1 MRLAALGVVALLAAC
16 GSVTV
21 EQPSSSD
28 PTVTGEGDAASVT
41 SVTDGDTLDVTLV
54 GRAETVRL
62 VGIDAPERGECFA
75 DEATDELRRLVGDRD
90 VRLVRDVSD
99 RDDHG
104 RLLRHV
110 FVDDLHVNRLLV
122 RDGYALARRYPP
134 DTARAD
140 ELEEAEE
147 RARAEGAGLWGRDGC
162 RSPVAAEVVLAVR
175 ADAPGD
181 DGRNPNGEWL
191 DIRNVAADPLDLS
204 GWTVRDGSASKRYRF
219 DDGTTIAAGASLRLR
234 SGCGTDSATERYWCH
249 EGSAVWNNGGDT
261 AMLLDAEGRIVATHR
276 YGPDR

>member
-1 MRLAALGVVALLAAC
+1 MRLAAFGLAALLAAC

-21 EQPSSSD
+21 ERPSPSD
-28 PTVTGEGDAASVT
+28 PTATAEGDVASVT
-41 SVTDGDTLDVTLV
+41 SVTDGDTLDVTV
-54 GRAETVRL
+54 AGRAETIRL
-62 VGIDAPERGECFA
+62 VGIDAPEQGECFS
-75 DEATDELRRLVGDRD
+75 DEATEELRRLVGRRE

-99 RDDHG
+99 RDDFG

-134 DTARAD
+134 DTAHAD
-140 ELEEAEE
+140 GLEEAEE
-147 RARAEGAGLWGRDGC
+147 RARAEEAGLWGSGGC
-162 RSPVAAEVVLAVR
+162 RSPAGAEIVLEVR

-191 DIRNVAADPLDLS
+191 DIRNASSGPLDLS

-219 DDGTTIAAGASLRLR
+219 DDGTTVASGATLRLR
-234 SGCGTDSATERYWCH
+234 SGCGTDSATERFWCH
-249 EGSAVWNNGGDT
+249 RGSAVWNNGGDT
-261 AMLLDAEGRIVATHR
+261 AMLLDAEGRIVVRHR
-276 YGPDR
+276 YGKDG